1 MNALERAKLLKE
13 LLANKTQLAGAAGLA
28 KAKAVAAILRLRE
41 QLGMAVKKAKTV
53 VDLIRENP
61 IDKNVTLP
69 TADYTKTIR
78 KWLPKSFDVSLDAME
93 MNNAKGSALALQE
106 VLEKFPK
113 LAEQPNIFRAFGLGE
128 SIEKLQQAKK
138 RKLKKKIEERIQAST
153 DLQAQYSKEF
163 DERFSKNI
171 AYYSAEWPNLCH
183 FARKYTIARDYLGLE
198 NRQIDNLLKNT
209 LLTADEFFALCK
221 KVYIHDNVALH
232 VTPSVEEENP
242 DLTNVIQISREMRK
256 HMAAYSGTWAFAQYG
271 SGVFASSCFRRNMT
285 ERVLKNVEAAY
296 HPAGTCENSAHGG
309 AQHVIMHEMGHVL
322 DYLLSIK
329 YQSEITDLWGAMKG
343 EKMKD
348 ALSEY
353 ANKNISEMIAEGFC
367 EYMLSKNPRPVAQ
380 QIGKVIEQTYKNR
393 FGEAA

>member
-13 LLANKTQLAGAAGLA
+13 LLANKAQLASAAGLA
-28 KAKAVAAILRLRE
+28 KAKVVAAILRLRE

-138 RKLKKKIEERIQAST
+138 RKLKK
-153 DLQAQYSKEF
+153 
-163 DERFSKNI
+163 
-171 AYYSAEWPNLCH
+171 NLCH
-183 FARKYTIARDYLGLE
+183 FARKYTIARDYFGLE